1 MIAYL
6 SNLMI
11 PMVIFGIVILALSTK
26 IDMFAAFTKGAKDG
40 FKVVYEILPTLIG
53 LMLAVGI
60 LRTSGILDVV
70 GDILAKPLSVIG
82 FPSQLV
88 PLSLVKMFSSS
99 AATGLLLDIFKK
111 FGTDT
116 YEGLLASI
124 LMSCSETIFY
134 TISVYLLA
142 TGNNKEKPFQK
153 TGWILPGGIGLYAC
167 RNDSERHY
175 CKNYVGFV
183 RLQNDSGH
191 HYCKNYV
198 DYVILMKII

>member
-70 GDILAKPLSVIG
+70 GDILANPLSVIG

-88 PLSLVKMFSSS
+88 PLALVKMFSSS

-111 FGTDT
+111 FGTDS

-153 TGWILPGGIGLYAC
+153 TGWILPGALVCTLAGMIA
-167 RNDSERHY
+167 S
-175 CKNYVGFV
+175 
-183 RLQNDSGH
+183 
-191 HYCKNYV
+191 
-198 DYVILMKII
+198 VIIVKII

>member
-70 GDILAKPLSVIG
+70 GDTLSVIG

-153 TGWILPGGIGLYAC
+153 TGWILPGALVCTLAGMIA
-167 RNDSERHY
+167 S
-175 CKNYVGFV
+175 
-183 RLQNDSGH
+183 
-191 HYCKNYV
+191 
-198 DYVILMKII
+198 VIIVKIM

>member
-1 MIAYL
+1 
-6 SNLMI
+6 
-11 PMVIFGIVILALSTK
+11 
-26 IDMFAAFTKGAKDG
+26 
-40 FKVVYEILPTLIG
+40 
-53 LMLAVGI
+53 MLAVGI

-153 TGWILPGGIGLYAC
+153 TGWILPGALVCTLAGMIA
-167 RNDSERHY
+167 S
-175 CKNYVGFV
+175 
-183 RLQNDSGH
+183 
-191 HYCKNYV
+191 
-198 DYVILMKII
+198 VIIVKIM

>member
-60 LRTSGILDVV
+60 
-70 GDILAKPLSVIG
+70 
-82 FPSQLV
+82 
-88 PLSLVKMFSSS
+88 
-99 AATGLLLDIFKK
+99 GLLLDIFKK

-153 TGWILPGGIGLYAC
+153 TGWILPGALVCTLAGMIA
-167 RNDSERHY
+167 S
-175 CKNYVGFV
+175 
-183 RLQNDSGH
+183 
-191 HYCKNYV
+191 
-198 DYVILMKII
+198 VIIVKIM

>member
-1 MIAYL
+1 MAVPAKRIFAMELLENSGRECRMIAYL

-70 GDILAKPLSVIG
+70 GDTLAKPLSVIG

-153 TGWILPGGIGLYAC
+153 TGWILPGALVCTLAGMIA
-167 RNDSERHY
+167 S
-175 CKNYVGFV
+175 
-183 RLQNDSGH
+183 
-191 HYCKNYV
+191 
-198 DYVILMKII
+198 VIIVKIM

>member
-1 MIAYL
+1 
-6 SNLMI
+6 
-11 PMVIFGIVILALSTK
+11 MVIFGIVILALSTK

-111 FGTDT
+111 LFCETCIIHITNDDIEICIFGMVQIIDLSAFNHVKLLPELG
-116 YEGLLASI
+116 YISGFGEDNACVISISIFEESREGLGG
-124 LMSCSETIFY
+124 
-134 TISVYLLA
+134 LLRL
-142 TGNNKEKPFQK
+142 NKLTCDE
-153 TGWILPGGIGLYAC
+153 I
-167 RNDSERHY
+167 R
-175 CKNYVGFV
+175 
-183 RLQNDSGH
+183 
-191 HYCKNYV
+191 
-198 DYVILMKII
+198 

>member
-142 TGNNKEKPFQK
+142 T
-153 TGWILPGGIGLYAC
+153 
-167 RNDSERHY
+167 
-175 CKNYVGFV
+175 
-183 RLQNDSGH
+183 
-191 HYCKNYV
+191 
-198 DYVILMKII
+198 

>member
-99 AATGLLLDIFKK
+99 AATGLL
-111 FGTDT
+111 
-116 YEGLLASI
+116 ASI

-153 TGWILPGGIGLYAC
+153 TGWILPGALVCTLAGMIA
-167 RNDSERHY
+167 S
-175 CKNYVGFV
+175 
-183 RLQNDSGH
+183 
-191 HYCKNYV
+191 
-198 DYVILMKII
+198 VIIVKIM

>member
-153 TGWILPGGIGLYAC
+153 TSWILPGALVCTLAGMIA
-167 RNDSERHY
+167 S
-175 CKNYVGFV
+175 
-183 RLQNDSGH
+183 
-191 HYCKNYV
+191 
-198 DYVILMKII
+198 VIIVKIM

>member
-99 AATGLLLDIFKK
+99 AATGLEGKGYEVVN

-153 TGWILPGGIGLYAC
+153 TGWILPGALVCTLAGMIA
-167 RNDSERHY
+167 S
-175 CKNYVGFV
+175 
-183 RLQNDSGH
+183 
-191 HYCKNYV
+191 
-198 DYVILMKII
+198 VIIVKIM